1 MGDDSIY
8 PLTPVVEIQHIG
20 NNSDGIELTIE
31 DNECEGW
38 YAPCLESVHEIPQT
52 KKEQSN

>member
-20 NNSDGIELTIE
+20 NNSDDIELTIE
-31 DNECEGW
+31 D
-38 YAPCLESVHEIPQT
+38 
-52 KKEQSN
+52 K